1 MFSARS
7 SMTPGRPGGVHTR
20 PGQRRHAT
28 RRGTTHRKQRLEFNL
43 ANPQRASVRIALSVP
58 TKGEYTLAYSIV
70 SNDGS
75 IRRLD
80 QRTTD
85 EFVFV
90 GEKL

>member
-1 MFSARS
+1 LFD
-7 SMTPGRPGGVHTR
+7 
-20 PGQRRHAT
+20 
-28 RRGTTHRKQRLEFNL
+28 
-43 ANPQRASVRIALSVP
+43 P
-58 TKGEYTLAYSIV
+58 TKREYTLAYSIV

-80 QRTTD
+80 QRSTE

>member
-1 MFSARS
+1 VLSARS

-28 RRGTTHRKQRLEFNL
+28 WRATAHRKQRLKFNV
-43 ANPQRASVRIALSVP
+43 ANPQRASVRIALFDP
-58 TKGEYTLAYSIV
+58 TKREYTLAYSIV

-80 QRTTD
+80 QRSTE